1 ASDPRNRSLWVR
13 KKDFPRYEAVEYQNF
28 LKHRFSAPDPRNGSL
43 WVRKKDFPRYEA
55 ASNQYLFCAVISLLR

>member
-1 ASDPRNRSLWVR
+1 MW

-28 LKHRFSAPDPRNGSL
+28 LKHRFFAPDPRNRSL

-55 ASNQYLFCAVISLLR
+55 ASYQYFVLCGNQFTALNI